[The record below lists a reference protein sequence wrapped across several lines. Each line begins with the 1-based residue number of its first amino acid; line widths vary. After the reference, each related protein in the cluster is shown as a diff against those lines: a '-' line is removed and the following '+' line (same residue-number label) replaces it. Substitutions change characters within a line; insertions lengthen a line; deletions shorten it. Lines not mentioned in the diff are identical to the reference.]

1 MGGDLCETGVIA
13 APRTASRQRG
23 INAPAPRRSIDPL
36 IQRNAH
42 IQELRP
48 IVDVSG
54 DVSPVRKMA
63 CEALTAI
70 PRSCR
75 NLLEFA
81 GVFVN
86 LREIAVVFV
95 KLR

>member
-63 CEALTAI
+63 CASATAI
-70 PRSCR
+70 HRSCW
-75 NLLEFA
+75 NLREFA
-81 GVFVN
+81 LVFVN
-86 LREIAVVFV
+86 LRKIAGIFV
-95 KLR
+95 KLH